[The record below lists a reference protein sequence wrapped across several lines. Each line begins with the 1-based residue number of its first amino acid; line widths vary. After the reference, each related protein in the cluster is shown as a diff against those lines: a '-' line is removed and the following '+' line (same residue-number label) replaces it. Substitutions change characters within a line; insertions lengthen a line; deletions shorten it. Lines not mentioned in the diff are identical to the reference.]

1 MKTQDIRETFLD
13 YFASKN
19 HKVVKSSPLLPQDD
33 PTILFTNAGMNQFK
47 NVFLGLEKRTYS
59 RAASVQKCMRVSG
72 KHNDLETVGQT
83 SKHHTF
89 FEMLGN
95 FSFGDYFKSEAI
107 AFAWELLTEVYR
119 LPEPSLYA
127 TVYEED
133 DEAYAIWREE
143 IGLAVDRVFRLGKED
158 NYWSMGETGPCGPC
172 SEVHYDLGG
181 TALEAGDP
189 EALIRA
195 GSDRFSELWNLV
207 FMQFNQDEQGN
218 IEPLPSPSVD
228 TGMGLERM
236 AAVLQGKLSNYDTD
250 VFMPIITALG
260 ELTGMELPAGDATD
274 VPVRIIA
281 DHIRAIVFLLGDG
294 IMPANDGRG
303 YVLRRLLR
311 RAFRAGHA
319 LGLEEAFLFRLVGDV
334 CDIMKDAYPELLV
347 SAEYIANVCQSEE
360 DRFAFTLHSGLK
372 VFQSHVSDAKEAG
385 LSTLPGASAF
395 KLYDTFGFPL
405 DLTREL
411 AAEQELSVDEASF
424 QEELER
430 QRDRARQA
438 WKGEERQRE
447 MQAYEPLKS
456 LVTDFVGYD
465 SDSVAEATVLAL
477 MVDGEKVAELKE
489 GERGEVF
496 LKETPFYAEAGGQIG
511 DTGSLKN
518 PHFSALV
525 ENTSLPIPELISHT
539 VHVLN
544 GSLKVGDIVE
554 AAVDTSQRQSVR
566 KNHTATHLLHAALRT
581 ILGDH
586 VKQAGSLVAPD
597 RLRFDFTHFSPLS
610 DKEKRAIEDMVNAK
624 VQEALPVTTETMSLD
639 EGLSSG
645 AVAIFEEKYRE
656 EVRVVSVEG
665 FSREL
670 CGGVH
675 ARNTGEIGLFKI
687 VAESSIA
694 AGMRRIEALTG
705 KAALQHVQASEA
717 LLDDVQS
724 TLNSSRGELISQVE
738 RLKRQLKEG
747 EKQVKSLR
755 QKIANRDFQDEAE
768 EIFEVDGIR
777 VLTKRVEAVQMAE
790 LRQLADALKQRL
802 GSGVVV
808 LGGES
813 EGRAL
818 LVAAVSKDLTDRVR
832 ADAIIRGIAP
842 HVEGGGGGRPDF
854 AQAGGPH
861 AAGVEKAIQA
871 VPDVLDKITPKGD

>member
-1 MKTQDIRETFLD
+1 MKTQEIRETFLD
-13 YFASKN
+13 YFARN
-19 HKVVKSSPLLPQDD
+19 DHKVVKSSPLLPQDD

-83 SKHHTF
+83 NKHHTF

-107 AFAWELLTEVYR
+107 AYAWELLTEVFG
-119 LPEPSLYA
+119 LPVAALYA
-127 TVYEED
+127 TVYEDD
-133 DEAYAIWREE
+133 DEAYSIWREE
-143 IGLAVDRVFRLGKED
+143 IGLPADRVFRLGKED

-172 SEVHYDLGG
+172 SEVHYDLGAG
-181 TALEAGDP
+181 LEAGDP
-189 EALIRA
+189 EALIRS
-195 GSDRFSELWNLV
+195 GSERFSELWNLV
-207 FMQFNQDEQGN
+207 FMQFNQDERGGV
-218 IEPLPSPSVD
+218 EPLPSPSVD

-236 AAVLQGKLSNYDTD
+236 AAVLQGKPGNFDTD

-260 ELTGMELPAGDATD
+260 EMTGRELPAGDASD

-281 DHIRAIVFLLGDG
+281 DHVRAIVFLLGDG

-319 LGLEEAFLFRLVGDV
+319 LDLEEAFLFRLVGVV

-360 DRFAFTLHSGLK
+360 DRFASTLSSGLR
-372 VFQSHVSDAKEAG
+372 VFQNHVEESRKTGQAA
-385 LSTLPGASAF
+385 LSGASAF

-411 AAEQELSVDEASF
+411 AAEQGLSVDEQAF
-424 QEELER
+424 QDELER
-430 QRDRARQA
+430 QRERARRA

-447 MQAYEPLKS
+447 MQAYEPLKG
-456 LVTDFVGYD
+456 LDIQFKGYD
-465 SDSVAEATVLAL
+465 SDVVSETTVLAL
-477 MVDGEKVAELKE
+477 MAEGRQVPELRE
-489 GERGEVF
+489 GERGEAF
-496 LKETPFYAEAGGQIG
+496 LKETPFYAEAGGQVG
-511 DTGSLKN
+511 DSGSLKN

-525 ENTSLPIPELISHT
+525 ENTFLPIPEIISHS

-544 GSLKVGDIVE
+544 GSIKVGDKVD
-554 AAVDTSQRQSVR
+554 AAVDSAQRQAVR

-586 VKQAGSLVAPD
+586 VKQAGSLVSPD
-597 RLRFDFTHFSPLS
+597 RFRFDFTHFSPLS
-610 DKEKRAIEDMVNAK
+610 DKEKQAIEALVNAK
-624 VQEALPVTTETMSLD
+624 VQEAIPVRTEIMSLD

-687 VAESSIA
+687 TSESSIA

-705 KAALQHVQASEA
+705 KAALQFVQASES
-717 LLDDVQS
+717 LLEEVQS
-724 TLNSSRGELISQVE
+724 TLNSSRGEILSQLE
-738 RLKRQLKEG
+738 KLKQLLKEG
-747 EKQVKSLR
+747 DKQIKSLR

-768 EIFEVDGIR
+768 ETRDVGGIR
-777 VLTKRVEAVQMAE
+777 ALTKRLEGVEMSE

-808 LGGES
+808 LGTES
-813 EGRAL
+813 GGRAL
-818 LVAAVSKDLTDRVR
+818 LVAAVSKDLTDRVK
-832 ADAIIRGIAP
+832 ADDIIRDISP
-842 HVEGGGGGRPDF
+842 LVKGGGGGRPDF
-854 AQAGGPH
+854 AQAGGSH
-861 AAGVEKAIQA
+861 AAGLDSALQA
-871 VPDVLDKITPKGD
+871 VYGVLEKITPKGD

>member
-1 MKTQDIRETFLD
+1 MKTQEIRETFLD
-13 YFASKN
+13 YFAQKN

-107 AFAWELLTEVYR
+107 AFAWELLTEIFG
-119 LPEPSLYA
+119 LPEASLYA

-133 DEAYAIWREE
+133 DEAYSLWRREV
-143 IGLAVDRVFRLGKED
+143 GLPEDKVFRLGKED
-158 NYWSMGETGPCGPC
+158 NYWSMGETGPRGPC
-172 SEVHYDLGG
+172 SEVHYDLGAG
-181 TALEAGDP
+181 FEDGDP
-189 EALIRA
+189 EALIRS
-195 GSDRFSELWNLV
+195 GSDRFVELWNLV
-207 FMQFNQDEQGN
+207 FMQFNQDDQGG

-236 AAVLQGKLSNYDTD
+236 AAVLQGKLSNFDTD
-250 VFMPIITALG
+250 VFLPIIAALG
-260 ELTGMELPAGDATD
+260 EMTGRELPGGDHTD

-281 DHIRAIVFLLGDG
+281 DHIRAVVFLLGDG

-311 RAFRAGHA
+311 RAFRAGCA
-319 LGLEEAFLFRLVGDV
+319 LDLEEAFLFRLVGVV

-360 DRFAFTLHSGLK
+360 DRFASTLSSGLK
-372 VFQSHVSDAKEAG
+372 MFQSHVEEARDAGQPA
-385 LSTLPGASAF
+385 LSGASVF

-411 AAEQELSVDEASF
+411 AVEQGMTVNEEAF
-424 QEELER
+424 QEELES
-430 QRDRARQA
+430 QRARARLA
-438 WKGEERQRE
+438 WKGEERQKE
-447 MQAYEPLKS
+447 MQAYEPLKD
-456 LVTDFVGYD
+456 LDIKFVGYD
-465 SDSVAEATVLAL
+465 ADIVSETSVLAL
-477 MVDGEKVAELKE
+477 MSNGQQVPELQE

-496 LKETPFYAEAGGQIG
+496 LRKTPFYAEAGGQVG
-511 DTGSLKN
+511 DSGSLKN

-525 ENTSLPIPELISHT
+525 ENTSLPIPDIISHK
-539 VHVLN
+539 VHILN
-544 GSLKVGDIVE
+544 GSLKVGDKVE
-554 AAVDTSQRQSVR
+554 AAVDASQRQAIR

-581 ILGDH
+581 VLGDH

-610 DKEKRAIEDMVNAK
+610 DKEKQAIERLVNTK
-624 VQEALPVTTETMSLD
+624 VQDALPVRTETMSLD

-645 AVAIFEEKYRE
+645 AVAIFEERYRE

-675 ARNTGEIGLFKI
+675 AHNTGEIGLFKI
-687 VAESSIA
+687 VSESSIA

-705 KAALQHVQASEA
+705 KSALQFVQASES
-717 LLDDVQS
+717 LLDEVQAA
-724 TLNSSRGELISQVE
+724 LNSSRGEITAQIE
-738 RLKRQLKEG
+738 KLKQLLKEG
-747 EKQVKSLR
+747 EKQIKSMR
-755 QKIANRDFQDEAE
+755 QKIANRDFEEEAE
-768 EIFEVDGIR
+768 DIREIGGIQ
-777 VLTKRVEAVQMAE
+777 VLTKRVEGVEMTE
-790 LRQLADALKQRL
+790 LRQLADSLKQRL

-808 LGGES
+808 LGTES

-818 LVAAVSKDLTDRVR
+818 LVAAVSKDLTDRVK
-832 ADAIIRGIAP
+832 ADAIIREIAP
-842 HVEGGGGGRPDF
+842 LVKGGGGGRPDF
-854 AQAGGPH
+854 AQAGGSH
-861 AAGVEKAIQA
+861 AAQLEDALRA
-871 VPDVLDKITPKGD
+871 VYDVLEKITPKGD